1 VGKVQKLKSAI
12 KPEDALAL
20 ETGFSLAEL
29 IIVVAIVMIVAALS
43 IPSLSRAIDNSRL
56 KGATQ
61 TLAAVY
67 QDSRLRAT
75 QNDTSYEVLISQT
88 GTTPAQACIDL
99 DGDGLCGATDS
110 VTKFPNKIKLS
121 NTGIPVP
128 LDPQLNFPFVDTENS
143 AMYTQQNVSAPGL
156 AWNSRGLPCQ
166 RASST
171 SSCLATGW
179 LQYVQLRRSGGGT
192 IYGAVSVTPAGRVK
206 TWIFIP
212 SGNGNGQ
219 WL

>member
-1 VGKVQKLKSAI
+1 LKSAI
-12 KPEDALAL
+12 KPGEAFAL

-43 IPSLSRAIDNSRL
+43 IPSLSHAIDNSRL

-75 QNDTSYEVLISQT
+75 QNNTSYEVLVSQV
-88 GTTPAQACIDL
+88 GANPAQACIDL
-99 DGDGLCGATDS
+99 DGDGVCGATD
-110 VTKFPNKIKLS
+110 VATKFPNKIKLS

-128 LDPQLNFPFVDTENS
+128 LDPQLHFPFVYTENS
-143 AMYTQQNVSAPGL
+143 AMYTQQNVLAPGL
-156 AWNSRGLPCQ
+156 AWNSEGMPCQ
-166 RASST
+166 RASASAR
-171 SSCLATGW
+171 CIATGW
-179 LQYVQLRRSGGGT
+179 LQYVQLRHSGGST
-192 IYGAVSVTPAGRVK
+192 IYGAVTVTPTGRVK